1 MVISKLLVLAVT
13 KRRTTS
19 YGYEI
24 YQDLRDWRAETW
36 TDIRPGSIYHA
47 IMALEKEGCLKS
59 IKKEVGRR
67 GSARTLYTLTNL
79 GERTLSQWL
88 EEALGSLEPNT
99 YAAGL
104 AFRALVPCQTL
115 REIANER
122 TQKLEEALVFMHT
135 LPRSADAPIPA
146 GDATLIQYWTDFI
159 DFQTRNAQSFAKTL
173 EGENR

>member
-13 KRRTTS
+13 KRRKAS

-36 TDIRPGSIYHA
+36 TDVRPGSIYHA
-47 IMALEKEGCLKS
+47 IMALEKEGHLKS
-59 IKKEVGRR
+59 IKKEIGKR
-67 GSARTLYTLTNL
+67 GSARTLYALTTL

-88 EEALGSLEPNT
+88 KEALASLEPNT

-104 AFRALVPCQTL
+104 AFRGLVPRETL
-115 REIANER
+115 RAIANER
-122 TQKLEEALVFMHT
+122 TQKLEEALAFMHT
-135 LPRSADAPIPA
+135 LPRSADSPIPA

-159 DFQTRNAQSFAKTL
+159 EFQTRNAKSFAKTL
-173 EGENR
+173 EGGN